1 MKSGNAWLIRA
12 LLALLCTLA
21 VVETAFAGQA
31 LLLEVQGA
39 IGPAT
44 SDYVRRGLDEAGR
57 RKAQLVILRMDTPGG
72 LDAAMRDIV
81 RDILASKVPVVVH
94 VAPSGAR
101 AASAGV
107 YILYAAHVAAMAS
120 GTNVGAATPVRIGS
134 PAMPAAPG
142 DEDKKGKAEPEGDA
156 MERKI
161 VNDAVAYLK
170 SLAELR
176 GRNVE
181 WAERAVRGAASLSAQ
196 AALKDKV
203 IELIADDTPA
213 LLAALDGR
221 TVKIGATTQ
230 VLATRGLD
238 VESFLPDWRS
248 RLLAV
253 ITDPNVAYILMLIGI
268 YGLFFELANP
278 GFVLPGVLGA
288 ICLLLALFAFQ
299 TLPVNYA
306 GVGLIVLG
314 LLFMIG
320 EAIMPS
326 FGVLGIGG
334 VIAFVIGSILL
345 YDREVPGFAVAVP
358 LIASIATVG
367 AMLFM
372 GLVWMAV
379 RARRRPVVS
388 GSEQLIGCHAEALE
402 DFTVAGHVRVLG
414 EVWNARSTR
423 PVKNGMP
430 LRVSAVDGLTLS
442 VEPEEEH

>member
-1 MKSGNAWLIRA
+1 MRMVAI
-12 LLALLCTLA
+12 LLLFLTPLA
-21 VVETAFAGQA
+21 GVQAGQA
-31 LLLEVQGA
+31 LLMEVQGA

-44 SDYVRRGLDEAGR
+44 SDYVQRGLAEAERGAAR
-57 RKAQLVILRMDTPGG
+57 LVILRMDTPGG
-72 LDAAMRDIV
+72 LDASMRDIV
-81 RDILASKVPVVVH
+81 RGILASKVPVVVH

-107 YILYAAHVAAMAS
+107 YILYAAHVAAMAN
-120 GTNVGAATPVRIGS
+120 GTNVGAATPVRIGT
-134 PAMPAAPG
+134 PAMPGSPG
-142 DEDKKGKAEPEGDA
+142 DESKDKKDKAEPEGDA
-156 MERKI
+156 MERKM
-161 VNDAVAYLK
+161 VNDAVAYLS

-176 GRNVE
+176 GRNAA

-196 AALKDKV
+196 AALKEHV
-203 IELIADDTPA
+203 IELVADDTAA

-221 TVKIGATTQ
+221 KVKLGTGTQTLSTRALEVIGFT
-230 VLATRGLD
+230 
-238 VESFLPDWRS
+238 PDWRS

-299 TLPVNYA
+299 TLPVNFA

-314 LLFMIG
+314 LMFMIG
-320 EAIMPS
+320 EAFMPS

-345 YDREVPGFAVAVP
+345 YDRDVPGFAVAVP
-358 LIASIATVG
+358 LIASVATVG
-367 AMLFM
+367 ALLFM
-372 GLVWMAV
+372 GMVWLAV

-388 GSEQLIGCHAEALE
+388 GREQLIGCHAEALE
-402 DFTVAGHVRVLG
+402 DFTVAGRVRVLG
-414 EVWNARSTR
+414 EVWNARSR
-423 PVKNGMP
+423 SPVKSGMG

-442 VEPEEEH
+442 VEPEEEY